1 MKKGIALFLS
11 FVFTASITS
20 SFASAYTMDE
30 NESNSLSNPTT
41 QFSENIQNTS
51 NTVVVDCSTG
61 WEPMSDEEWAEYIA
75 FYSEAQPFGAD
86 PPSKNK
92 LWDWSNGDY
101 SATFSMKERVFT
113 NYRFIGST
121 EYHVFAH
128 LYNPNVEVDNAL
140 QVAIIDE
147 KNAAKKIVSGNTTLD
162 TVFNDLNVGTRYA
175 FYVSKTQGDGFTGT
189 GGITIYA
196 PGT

>member
-20 SFASAYTMDE
+20 SFASAYTRDE
-30 NESNSLSNPTT
+30 NESNLLSNPAT
-41 QFSENIQNTS
+41 QSSENIQNTS
-51 NTVVVDCSTG
+51 NTVVIDCSTG
-61 WEPMSDEEWAEYIA
+61 WEPLSDEEWAEYIA

-86 PPSKNK
+86 PPSKST
-92 LWDWSNGDY
+92 LWDWSEGDY

-113 NYRFIGST
+113 NYRFVGST
-121 EYHVFAH
+121 EYHVSAYLF
-128 LYNPNVEVDNAL
+128 NPNVAVNNAL
-140 QVAIIDE
+140 KVAIIDE
-147 KNAAKKIVSGNTTLD
+147 KNAAQKIVSGNGTVD
-162 TVFNDLNVGTRYA
+162 TVFKDLNAGTRYA
-175 FYVSKTQGDGFTGT
+175 FYVSKTKGDGFTGT